1 MTVKE
6 LIRTLKRFP
15 KTASVKITDADPTVR
30 AQVNELNEWTV
41 IIDANKNIS
50 EIGEK
55 NPCINRKN

>member
-1 MTVKE
+1 MNIKE

-15 KTASVKITDADPTVR
+15 KTANVKILDADPTVR

-41 IIDANKNIS
+41 IIEANKNIN

-55 NPCINRKN
+55 NSCINTKN